1 MPVYAPTVIPLNAPF
16 DGDVVDANFDEFQT
30 ATGSLAAANF
40 AATNDLE
47 FRNLHIG
54 ASSETFIETG
64 SGTTAIYNAFARTAA
79 GPYGYP
85 NPYPD
90 GHNTAADHQPD
101 TEVSFVAK
109 ADGVAHVTS
118 TASLYRP
125 KAGWVSAGKH
135 AFISAECHLAYQEGL
150 SRYIGPS
157 VFASPSN
164 KYVAKTTVAWSTGKG
179 TSERMGQEIRLTG
192 QLPIVANQRYSF
204 WLNIRILAQTINE
217 ETGVESPDVAAFPL
231 AITDHLYMP
240 NTAYVVSIKGG
251 SRHTAV
257 TCIYR

>member
-54 ASSETFIETG
+54 ASSETFIEKG
-64 SGTTAIYNAFARTAA
+64 SGTTAIYNGFCRTSASA
-79 GPYGYP
+79 LPHI

-90 GHNTAADHQPD
+90 AHNEAEDHQPD

-192 QLPIVANQRYSF
+192 QLPLEANKRYSF
-204 WLNIRILAQTINE
+204 WLNIRFFAKTINP
-217 ETGVESPDVAAFPL
+217 ETGVESSPPGPNPVSAINPL
-231 AITDHLYMP
+231 HLP
-240 NTAYVVSIKGG
+240 TSSYVISTKGG